1 MTVKEKRL
9 EERLYELHAS
19 VCKIMASPKRLKLIN
34 TLQDK
39 EMTVSE
45 LVNLTGMGK
54 VNVSQHLAVLREKGI
69 VTARRDGMHIYYKL
83 TNLKVLQACE
93 LMREVLF
100 DQMKEQ
106 HHVIE
111 EARKVLNVNWPEPR
125 RPGRG
130 QG

>member
-1 MTVKEKRL
+1 MKEKHL

-34 TLQDK
+34 TLRDK
-39 EMTVSE
+39 EMTVGE

-69 VTARRDGMHIYYKL
+69 VTFRRDGMHIYYKL
-83 TNLKVLQACE
+83 ANPKVLQACE

-100 DQMKEQ
+100 EQFSEQ
-106 HHVIE
+106 H
-111 EARKVLNVNWPEPR
+111 RVLER
-125 RPGRG
+125 AKKSLER
-130 QG
+130 

>member
-1 MTVKEKRL
+1 M

-34 TLQDK
+34 TLRDK
-39 EMTVSE
+39 EMTVGE
-45 LVNLTGMGK
+45 LVHLTGMGK

-83 TNLKVLQACE
+83 ANPKVLQACE

-100 DQMKEQ
+100 DQFSEQ
-106 HHVIE
+106 RQVLE
-111 EARKVLNVNWPEPR
+111 RAKKVFER
-125 RPGRG
+125 
-130 QG
+130 